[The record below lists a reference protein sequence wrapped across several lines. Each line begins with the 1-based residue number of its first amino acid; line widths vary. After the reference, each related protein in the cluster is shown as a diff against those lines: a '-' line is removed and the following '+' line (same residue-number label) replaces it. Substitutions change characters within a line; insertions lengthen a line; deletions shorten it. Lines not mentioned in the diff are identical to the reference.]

1 MLWGMVVMWPASA
14 LIVGRASH
22 AIGTSCEELVATT
35 EEELVSFSFNHECE
49 GGYFREEFF

>member
-1 MLWGMVVMWPASA
+1 MWPASA

-35 EEELVSFSFNHECE
+35 EEELVSFSYVKVATFAKNSSKLT
-49 GGYFREEFF
+49 

>member
-1 MLWGMVVMWPASA
+1 MVVMWPASA